1 LVTSFSE
8 FSAENDSHG
17 EHDLGRFSLVGRTF
31 FWKIDYFDK
40 GMRHDSEYP
49 SDPERTLRVLTLM
62 LAREY

>member
-1 LVTSFSE
+1 VKAQPLLLVTSFSE

-40 GMRHDSEYP
+40 GMRTTPNTRAIPNGRCVCS
-49 SDPERTLRVLTLM
+49 R
-62 LAREY
+62 